1 MIERK
6 VGFIG
11 AGVMAEA
18 LLKGMLTAGAAAAE
32 KLYAGDPSEERRKVF
47 AGMIGQNVF
56 ADNLRLVDECEVVVL
71 SVKPNVVPV
80 VADAIAARLT
90 PDHLIVSIAAGVT
103 LGALHDMLATERLIR
118 VMPNT
123 PALVGEG
130 ASAYCTGS
138 GATDEDSAL
147 VEEMLA
153 SVGICVRLDEKHMD
167 AVTGLSGSGP
177 AYVYLVIEALSEGG
191 VKMGLPGETATRLA
205 AQTVLGAARM
215 VLQTGRHPGQ
225 LKDQVTTPGGTTI
238 EGLRAL
244 EKAGLRKA
252 FIDAVVAATEKSR
265 RLAKG

>member
-18 LLKGMLTAGAAAAE
+18 LLKGILTAGAAAAE
-32 KLYAGDPSEERRKVF
+32 KLYVSDPSEERRKVL

-80 VADAIAARLT
+80 VADAIAGRLT

-118 VMPNT
+118 GMPNT

-138 GATDEDSAL
+138 GATDEDAAL

-153 SVGICVRLDEKHMD
+153 SVGVCVRLEEKHMD
-167 AVTGLSGSGP
+167 A
-177 AYVYLVIEALSEGG
+177 
-191 VKMGLPGETATRLA
+191 
-205 AQTVLGAARM
+205 
-215 VLQTGRHPGQ
+215 
-225 LKDQVTTPGGTTI
+225 
-238 EGLRAL
+238 
-244 EKAGLRKA
+244 
-252 FIDAVVAATEKSR
+252 
-265 RLAKG
+265 